1 MTISLGTF
9 TVLVGGALLVTALAP
24 IYLLVLWVRDW
35 KRRGLW

>member
-35 KRRGLW
+35 KRRALW

>member
-9 TVLVGGALLVTALAP
+9 TVLVGGALLVTMLAP